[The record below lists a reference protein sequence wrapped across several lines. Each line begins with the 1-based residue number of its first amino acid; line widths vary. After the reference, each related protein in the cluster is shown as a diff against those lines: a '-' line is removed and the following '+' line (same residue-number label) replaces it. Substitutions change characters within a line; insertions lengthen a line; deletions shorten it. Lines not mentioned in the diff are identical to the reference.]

1 MIYYFQ
7 FDDIIAMAAF
17 RLSIQIIISL
27 CVSNYS
33 LYPSC
38 VFFQKICWSIV
49 YIFFLSDSQIIENVH
64 SILAT
69 AASKLNLELYEHLT
83 TLIKKKWEI
92 SEGRVREK
100 LLRLI
105 GLIGREAKSSKSIE
119 ATLAVLWEVVSQL
132 CFNFWNYPSLFLY
145 VWISETIF
153 VYSRI
158 KKKIYKNLNRV
169 ILD

>member
-1 MIYYFQ
+1 MICESERKKCKLLTNKSFAKIHRKDMNYNLIRREK
-7 FDDIIAMAAF
+7 D
-17 RLSIQIIISL
+17 LLVNSL
-27 CVSNYS
+27 H
-33 LYPSC
+33 
-38 VFFQKICWSIV
+38 
-49 YIFFLSDSQIIENVH
+49 FFLSDSQIIENVH

-119 ATLAVLWEVVSQL
+119 ATLAVLWEVVSRL
-132 CFNFWNYPSLFLY
+132 CFNF
-145 VWISETIF
+145 
-153 VYSRI
+153 
-158 KKKIYKNLNRV
+158 
-169 ILD
+169 

>member
-1 MIYYFQ
+1 MNK
-7 FDDIIAMAAF
+7 
-17 RLSIQIIISL
+17 SVHS
-27 CVSNYS
+27 
-33 LYPSC
+33 
-38 VFFQKICWSIV
+38 FF
-49 YIFFLSDSQIIENVH
+49 SDSQIIENVH

-119 ATLAVLWEVVSQL
+119 ATLAVLWEVVSRSF
-132 CFNFWNYPSLFLY
+132 FNF
-145 VWISETIF
+145 
-153 VYSRI
+153 
-158 KKKIYKNLNRV
+158 
-169 ILD
+169 

>member
-1 MIYYFQ
+1 M
-7 FDDIIAMAAF
+7 
-17 RLSIQIIISL
+17 
-27 CVSNYS
+27 
-33 LYPSC
+33 
-38 VFFQKICWSIV
+38 
-49 YIFFLSDSQIIENVH
+49 YIFSFFSDSQIIENVH

-119 ATLAVLWEVVSQL
+119 ATLAVLWEVVSRL
-132 CFNFWNYPSLFLY
+132 CFSF
-145 VWISETIF
+145 
-153 VYSRI
+153 
-158 KKKIYKNLNRV
+158 
-169 ILD
+169 

>member
-1 MIYYFQ
+1 
-7 FDDIIAMAAF
+7 MAAF
-17 RLSIQIIISL
+17 RLSILVTKSFSTYQI
-27 CVSNYS
+27 V
-33 LYPSC
+33 
-38 VFFQKICWSIV
+38 V
-49 YIFFLSDSQIIENVH
+49 YILPVYFCKRFVEQECTSSFFSDSQIIENVH

-119 ATLAVLWEVVSQL
+119 ATLAVLWEVVSRSF
-132 CFNFWNYPSLFLY
+132 FNF
-145 VWISETIF
+145 
-153 VYSRI
+153 
-158 KKKIYKNLNRV
+158 
-169 ILD
+169 

>member
-1 MIYYFQ
+1 MW
-7 FDDIIAMAAF
+7 
-17 RLSIQIIISL
+17 LSSMLTMSL
-27 CVSNYS
+27 TKPLTKSMTDKVADRQGRWQTRWQSQCRSPTW
-33 LYPSC
+33 L
-38 VFFQKICWSIV
+38 V
-49 YIFFLSDSQIIENVH
+49 YILPAYLLNKSLHLFFSDSQIIENVH

-119 ATLAVLWEVVSQL
+119 ATLAVLWEVVSRL
-132 CFNFWNYPSLFLY
+132 CFNFWNYPSLYLK
-145 VWISETIF
+145 ERIF
-153 VYSRI
+153 VYLRI
-158 KKKIYKNLNRV
+158 KKNLQKPR
-169 ILD
+169 

>member
-1 MIYYFQ
+1 M
-7 FDDIIAMAAF
+7 
-17 RLSIQIIISL
+17 
-27 CVSNYS
+27 VS

-38 VFFQKICWSIV
+38 VFVEQEFTS
-49 YIFFLSDSQIIENVH
+49 FFLSDSQIIENVH

-119 ATLAVLWEVVSQL
+119 ATLAVLWEVVSRL
-132 CFNFWNYPSLFLY
+132 CFNF
-145 VWISETIF
+145 
-153 VYSRI
+153 
-158 KKKIYKNLNRV
+158 
-169 ILD
+169 